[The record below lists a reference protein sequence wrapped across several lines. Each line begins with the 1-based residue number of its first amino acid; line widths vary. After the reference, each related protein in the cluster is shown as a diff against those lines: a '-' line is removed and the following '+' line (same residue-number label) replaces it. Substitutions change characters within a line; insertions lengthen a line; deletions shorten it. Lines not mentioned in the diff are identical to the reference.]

1 MCAYYTITLLCTCI
15 YIYVY
20 VCTYI
25 YIYIY
30 TYTYIC
36 QLCQY
41 RIFPS
46 IAITHNQ
53 FKYLQT
59 SGRTSARDT
68 TGFAVG
74 SRTPCFTVTKCVIF
88 PCCFKLYTSFPIC
101 AFEMYFQI
109 SKYIIFYVCIY
120 IYINKHIIVCMYVYI
135 YIHSICTVLSLWY
148 SNLAIKGPFC
158 SQFNGTII
166 DILSILQPNHGWM
179 TLEALWPYNFPPIP
193 SRHFFFAAR
202 FKAVPVEAPITFRVI
217 FKSLA

>member
-1 MCAYYTITLLCTCI
+1 MH
-15 YIYVY
+15 V
-20 VCTYI
+20 

-135 YIHSICTVLSLWY
+135 YTQYL
-148 SNLAIKGPFC
+148 
-158 SQFNGTII
+158 
-166 DILSILQPNHGWM
+166 
-179 TLEALWPYNFPPIP
+179 
-193 SRHFFFAAR
+193 HFF
-202 FKAVPVEAPITFRVI
+202 I
-217 FKSLA
+217 SLVLKLSNQRSLLFTVQWDNHRYFEHSPAKPWLDDTGGSLTL